1 MQIVKSSAKDAFN
14 KDMVYRRWSALN
26 GGVYV
31 PVTETTPPNPLLV
44 NVPERDIVTP
54 SGKKLTLINPAYMTR
69 QVHELGAQQFG
80 LRAHITS
87 LNPIRPANAADEWEK
102 QALQAFEQG
111 VPEMS
116 SLGFIDGK
124 EYFRYMGPMVTE
136 KGCLKCHAFQGYKI
150 GEIRGGLS
158 VSVPWEPVHTQLRV
172 HMIFIFL
179 TYSGI
184 WILGLVGGGFILK
197 MIYND
202 LERQKKMEEDIRKSE
217 QKYRS
222 LFDNMDQGMALHEII
237 LDPAGNAVDYRFLEA
252 NHSFEI
258 LTGLKRENIIGET
271 VLEVLPGTEQSW
283 IEKYGNVVATGVP
296 LHYENYSKD
305 LGKYYS
311 VVAYRSQPGQFAV
324 IVSDITGSRRN
335 EEEIVKKN
343 QELRKLNAEKDK
355 FFSIIAHDLKNPFNS
370 ILGFSELLKNEAHK
384 QKIEDVVKYAGVINS
399 SAQNTFELLENLLE
413 WSLIQQGR
421 IPFDPHTLLLNR
433 IVEAEI
439 ENLTYYASQK
449 NILIGNGIT
458 ASIIIEADE
467 DMLSTILR
475 NLMANAIKF
484 TPKNGKVQVLAKIEE
499 RQVVISVS
507 DTGVGMTGETIG
519 KLFKIETSFTSRGT
533 ENEKGT
539 GLGLILCKEFVEKHN
554 GKIWVESEVGKGSV
568 FSFTIPD
575 NAKLTQQK
583 TNHIDT

>member
-31 PVTETTPPNPLLV
+31 PVTETTPPNPLLA

-252 NHSFEI
+252 NSSFGKM
-258 LTGLKRENIIGET
+258 TGLKHENIIGET

-324 IVSDITGSRRN
+324 IVSDITGSHRN

-370 ILGFSELLKNEAHK
+370 ILGFSELLKNEAYK

-421 IPFDPHTLLLNR
+421 IPYDPHTLLLNQ
-433 IVEAEI
+433 IVDAEI
-439 ENLTYYASQK
+439 ESLKHYASQK